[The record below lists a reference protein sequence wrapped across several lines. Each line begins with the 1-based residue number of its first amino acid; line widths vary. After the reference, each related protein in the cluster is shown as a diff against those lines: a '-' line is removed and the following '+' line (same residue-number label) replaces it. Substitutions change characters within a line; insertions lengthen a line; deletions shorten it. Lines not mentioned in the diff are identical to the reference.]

1 MRGLL
6 LASVVLTAAALP
18 GRAQED
24 ADGPTTAAPPD
35 LEAAT
40 TGGQSLTATVTQ
52 GFTVDTNAGL
62 DDPNPGTSYYA
73 DTGLLLGFQ
82 AQTQVQSF
90 EFALDTGLRALW
102 GAEEDFD
109 LTFASPTG
117 AALNYGYD
125 WANGALDT
133 SLRYRQRDLDTTTA
147 LIVAPE
153 DDPEADDFDD
163 EEEDATERRYDV
175 GVSLALATQSPSSY
189 ALNFAGTQFDYTGDA
204 AEARERRTLEGDALW
219 RLQLTPV
226 IAGTVGAAYSDFQA
240 ENRRETEIR
249 EAEADVG
256 VIYEPSEVL
265 QASFGVG
272 YARYEREEL
281 PVGGVEGEDRK
292 DSGYVLRGGLRYAFE
307 DVTLVATARLTNAA
321 PETRLSGDVRAS
333 YPLPNGTL
341 TGRVFRRFGGGVEG
355 DEIEV
360 TGATIGLDH
369 EINTVSG
376 LGFDVALARRE
387 SLDTDEPD
395 SDRLS
400 FTAAYIYDLT
410 EAVSANVG
418 YRFSALEE
426 NSNGGRDEDLESA
439 TSNAVFFEI
448 ARTFETRP

>member
-1 MRGLL
+1 MPMRRL
-6 LASVVLTAAALP
+6 LASVVLTAAALQAQ
-18 GRAQED
+18 AQED
-24 ADGPTTAAPPD
+24 AGPTTAAPPD

-40 TGGQSLTATVTQ
+40 AGGQSLTATVTQ
-52 GFTVDTNAGL
+52 GFTVDTNLGL
-62 DDPNPGTSYYA
+62 DDPSPGTSYYA

-82 AQTQVQSF
+82 TQTQVQSF
-90 EFALDTGLRALW
+90 EFALDTGLRALKE
-102 GAEEDFD
+102 ADEDFE

-117 AALNYGYD
+117 AALDYGYD
-125 WANGALDT
+125 WANGGIDT
-133 SLRYRQRDLDTTTA
+133 SLRYRQRDLDAASTA
-147 LIVAPE
+147 LIVE
-153 DDPEADDFDD
+153 DDDDPEVDDTD
-163 EEEDATERRYDV
+163 EVEDATERRYDV

-226 IAGTVGAAYSDFQA
+226 IAGTLGAAYSDFQA

-249 EAEADVG
+249 EAEIDVG

-265 QASFGVG
+265 QASFGIG
-272 YARYEREEL
+272 YARYERDEL
-281 PVGGVEGEDRK
+281 GEDEDRE
-292 DSGYVLRGGLRYAFE
+292 DSGLVLRGGLRYAFE
-307 DVTLVATARLTNAA
+307 DVTLVGTARLTNAA

-341 TGRVFRRFGGGVEG
+341 TGRVFRSFGGGVEG
-355 DEIEV
+355 DEIQV

-376 LGFDVALARRE
+376 VGFDVALARRE
-387 SLDTDEPD
+387 NLDADEPD

-400 FTAAYIYDLT
+400 FTAAYSHDLT
-410 EAVSANVG
+410 EAVSASLG
-418 YRFSALEE
+418 YRFSAEE
-426 NSNGGRDEDLESA
+426 EDPDSA

-448 ARTFETRP
+448 GRTFETRP

>member
-1 MRGLL
+1 MPMRRL
-6 LASVVLTAAALP
+6 LASVVLTAAALQAQ
-18 GRAQED
+18 AQED
-24 ADGPTTAAPPD
+24 AGPTTAAPPD

-40 TGGQSLTATVTQ
+40 AGGQSLTATVTQ

-90 EFALDTGLRALW
+90 AFALDTGLRALW
-102 GAEEDFD
+102 EAEEDFE

-117 AALNYGYD
+117 AALDYGYD

-133 SLRYRQRDLDTTTA
+133 SLSYRQRDLDTTA
-147 LIVAPE
+147 ADVLGPEDE
-153 DDPEADDFDD
+153 DDPEVDDLDED

-175 GVSLALATQSPSSY
+175 GVSLALATESPSSY
-189 ALNFAGTQFDYTGDA
+189 ELSFDGTQFDYTGG

-226 IAGTVGAAYSDFQA
+226 IAGTLGAVYSDFQA
-240 ENRRETEIR
+240 ESGDETQIR

-256 VIYEPSEVL
+256 VIYEPSEVFQL
-265 QASFGVG
+265 SFGVG
-272 YARYEREEL
+272 YARYEREEI
-281 PVGGVEGEDRK
+281 GEEEDRK
-292 DSGYVLRGGLRYAFE
+292 DSGYVLRSGLRYAFE
-307 DVTLVATARLTNAA
+307 DVTLVGTARLTNAA

-355 DEIEV
+355 DEVQV
-360 TGATIGLDH
+360 TGATIGLEH

-376 LGFDVALARRE
+376 LGFDVALARQE
-387 SLDTDEPD
+387 NLDTDEPD
-395 SDRLS
+395 VDRLS
-400 FTAAYIYDLT
+400 FTAAYTYALT

-426 NSNGGRDEDLESA
+426 DPDSA
-439 TSNAVFFEI
+439 TSNAVFFEV

>member
-1 MRGLL
+1 MRRLL
-6 LASVVLTAAALP
+6 PSVVLIAAAFQAQ
-18 GRAQED
+18 AQED
-24 ADGPTTAAPPD
+24 VAPAPTTAAPPD

-40 TGGQSLTATVTQ
+40 AGGRSLTATVTQ
-52 GFTVDTNAGL
+52 GFTVDTNLGL

-73 DTGLLLGFQ
+73 DTGLLLGFT
-82 AQTQVQSF
+82 AETQVQSF
-90 EFALDTGLRALW
+90 AFALDTGLRALW
-102 GAEEDFD
+102 EAEEDFD

-117 AALNYGYD
+117 AELDYGYA
-125 WANGALDT
+125 WASGALDT
-133 SLRYRQRDLDTTTA
+133 SLAYRQRDLDTTTA
-147 LIVAPE
+147 LIVEDE
-153 DDPEADDFDD
+153 DDPEVDDIDD
-163 EEEDATERRYDV
+163 EEDATERRYDV
-175 GVSLALATQSPSSY
+175 GVSLALATESPSSY
-189 ALNFAGTQFDYTGDA
+189 ELNFAGTQFDYTGDA

-226 IAGTVGAAYSDFQA
+226 IAGTLGAAYSDFRA
-240 ENRRETEIR
+240 ENAEETEIR

-272 YARYEREEL
+272 YARYEREET
-281 PVGGVEGEDRK
+281 GEDGDRR

-307 DVTLVATARLTNAA
+307 DVTLVGTARLTNAA

-360 TGATIGLDH
+360 TGAAIGLDH

-376 LGFDVALARRE
+376 LGFDVTLARRE
-387 SLDTDEPD
+387 NLDTDEPD

-400 FTAAYIYDLT
+400 FTAAYSRDLT

-426 NSNGGRDEDLESA
+426 NADGGADEDLESA